1 MSVRVIASGLHF
13 CIRVGGDRHRS
24 LRIGRLAAMATE
36 GSPVPGAIVIGE
48 LVRLREK
55 LAWRMA
61 AQSGRRTWLFE
72 APASQT
78 FL

>member
-1 MSVRVIASGLHF
+1 
-13 CIRVGGDRHRS
+13 
-24 LRIGRLAAMATE
+24 MATE

-61 AQSGRRTWLFE
+61 AQSGAADMAVRGARESDIFV
-72 APASQT
+72 AR
-78 FL
+78 